1 MFSRNI
7 DFWVPIS
14 RWFQQTA
21 TLGDSLVFCYIIPI
35 FLGGRIDHGHHA
47 TLAQKALDETVEF
60 SKAIQKAVD
69 LTDQRD
75 TLIVVTSDHAHTM
88 SFSGYPQR
96 DNNIFGMAGTGRDDL
111 PYASLSYA
119 NGPSYK
125 VEDGARVNLRMEHM
139 SKWRDEIQSIAASL
153 SSLFEMILTRL
164 FYRWNQ
170 LQISIDGAAA
180 VWNPR
185 WWRCWCFCYWAVGSL
200 VYRSYRTKR
209 YSACHGF
216 RVLHRNWDVSLQ
228 WRLKKNRRSWRICSI
243 YGTNEQKRMLLWVKF
258 CTDWP

>member
-1 MFSRNI
+1 MSSHLEMISANCHTWGFSRI
-7 DFWVPIS
+7 LLYY
-14 RWFQQTA
+14 T
-21 TLGDSLVFCYIIPI
+21 Y

-111 PYASLSYA
+111 PYASISYA

-139 SKWRDEIQSIAASL
+139 SKWRDEIHRS
-153 SSLFEMILTRL
+153 
-164 FYRWNQ
+164 Q
-170 LQISIDGAAA
+170 LHFPHFS
-180 VWNPR
+180 
-185 WWRCWCFCYWAVGSL
+185 
-200 VYRSYRTKR
+200 K
-209 YSACHGF
+209 
-216 RVLHRNWDVSLQ
+216 
-228 WRLKKNRRSWRICSI
+228 
-243 YGTNEQKRMLLWVKF
+243 
-258 CTDWP
+258 